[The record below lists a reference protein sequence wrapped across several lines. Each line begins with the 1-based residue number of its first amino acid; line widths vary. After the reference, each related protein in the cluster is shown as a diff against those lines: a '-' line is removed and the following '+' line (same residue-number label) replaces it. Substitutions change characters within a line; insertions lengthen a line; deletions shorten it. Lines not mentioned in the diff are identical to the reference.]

1 MEILGKEPVFAEPW
15 HAQVFALAVH
25 LNESGVFTW
34 PEWADRFAQ
43 TLAAHGLDRELDGG
57 NDYFTAWLAALE
69 SLLAERDIAAPEDV
83 TRLRGAWETAY
94 LETPHGAPVYLKD

>member
-1 MEILGKEPVFAEPW
+1 MRALDDREPFTEPW
-15 HAQVFALAVH
+15 QAQVFALTLH
-25 LNESGVFTW
+25 LHDQGVFTW

-57 NDYFTAWLAALE
+57 DDYFTAWLAALE
-69 SLLAERDIAAPEDV
+69 SLLAERNIAPPEDV

-94 LETPHGAPVYLKD
+94 LETPHGAPVYLKE